1 MSISFNHI
9 ASDVRVPLFYAEMDN
24 SRANTAQDSSRAL
37 LLGHALPDAPIKT
50 NTPVRMPTE
59 ALAQKLTGRG
69 SQLHRMV
76 TAYRRIDP
84 LGELWVIAVPEPKPP
99 GGPAWSCLG
108 LVGKPQAPG
117 VLSLWI
123 GCRRIR
129 VAVNP
134 AQTLDE
140 IADHL
145 TQAINT
151 ASDLP
156 VTARLREDGEILL
169 TARHSGMTG
178 RDIPLSTN
186 PLSAGEETSPPGLA
200 LVVDRMRGDD
210 YTPDVT
216 AAIAALGDT
225 PFDFIGLPF
234 HDLESLRLFEQEMN
248 DQSGRW
254 SPYRQ
259 LYGHVYTAKTGS
271 LSELVA
277 LGESLNSPHLTVAGY
292 EPAIQTCLDE
302 GVAARLAR
310 SAVFLRADPA
320 RPTQTGELNGVLPAP
335 VGKRFTLT
343 EQQSLLSH
351 GIATAYVEGGALRI
365 QRDITTYKKNAAG
378 VADNSYLD
386 SETLH
391 TSASVLRRLKSVIT
405 SKYGRHKLADD
416 GTRFGAGQ
424 AIVTPA
430 VIKAEL
436 CAVYRQLEREGMVEN
451 FAAFRDH
458 LIVERHAHDPNRLDV
473 SFPPDY
479 VNQLRV
485 FALRHQ
491 FRLQYQEN
499 V

>member
-1 MSISFNHI
+1 M
-9 ASDVRVPLFYAEMDN
+9 
-24 SRANTAQDSSRAL
+24 
-37 LLGHALPDAPIKT
+37 
-50 NTPVRMPTE
+50 
-59 ALAQKLTGRG
+59 
-69 SQLHRMV
+69 
-76 TAYRRIDP
+76 
-84 LGELWVIAVPEPKPP
+84 
-99 GGPAWSCLG
+99 
-108 LVGKPQAPG
+108 
-117 VLSLWI
+117 LSLWI
-123 GCRRIR
+123 GCRRLR

-140 IADHL
+140 IAEHL

-302 GVAARLAR
+302 GVAAHW
-310 SAVFLRADPA
+310 PA
-320 RPTQTGELNGVLPAP
+320 RRFFCGQTPPDPPKQA
-335 VGKRFTLT
+335 
-343 EQQSLLSH
+343 SS
-351 GIATAYVEGGALRI
+351 TASCPRPWANALR
-365 QRDITTYKKNAAG
+365 
-378 VADNSYLD
+378 
-386 SETLH
+386 
-391 TSASVLRRLKSVIT
+391 
-405 SKYGRHKLADD
+405 
-416 GTRFGAGQ
+416 
-424 AIVTPA
+424 
-430 VIKAEL
+430 
-436 CAVYRQLEREGMVEN
+436 
-451 FAAFRDH
+451 
-458 LIVERHAHDPNRLDV
+458 
-473 SFPPDY
+473 
-479 VNQLRV
+479 
-485 FALRHQ
+485 
-491 FRLQYQEN
+491 
-499 V
+499 

>member
-24 SRANTAQDSSRAL
+24 SRANTAQESRRSL
-37 LLGHALPDAPIKT
+37 LFGHALEDAPIER

-59 ALAQKLTGRG
+59 ALSQQRAGRG

-84 LGELWVIAVPEPKPP
+84 LGELWVIAVPEPKTP
-99 GGPAWSCLG
+99 GGPAGSCLG
-108 LVGKPQAPG
+108 LVGRPQAPG

-140 IADHL
+140 IAEHL

-169 TARHSGMTG
+169 TARHSGPAG
-178 RDIPLSTN
+178 RDIPLSTHVV
-186 PLSAGEETSPPGLA
+186 SAGEETSAPGLV

-210 YTPDVT
+210 YTADLT
-216 AAIAALGDT
+216 AAIAAMGDT

-234 HDLESLRLFEQEMN
+234 HDSDTLALFEQEMN
-248 DQSGRW
+248 DSSGRW

-259 LYGHVYTAKTGS
+259 LYGHVYTAKKGS
-271 LSELVA
+271 LSELA
-277 LGESLNSPHLTVAGY
+277 AFGDRLNSPHLTVAGY
-292 EPAIQTCLDE
+292 ESATQTALDE
-302 GVAARLAR
+302 LVAARLAR

-320 RPTQTGELNGVLPAP
+320 RPTQTGELSGVLPAP
-335 VGKRFTLT
+335 VGKRFSLT

-365 QRDITTYKKNAAG
+365 QRDITP
-378 VADNSYLD
+378 L
-386 SETLH
+386 
-391 TSASVLRRLKSVIT
+391 
-405 SKYGRHKLADD
+405 
-416 GTRFGAGQ
+416 
-424 AIVTPA
+424 
-430 VIKAEL
+430 
-436 CAVYRQLEREGMVEN
+436 
-451 FAAFRDH
+451 
-458 LIVERHAHDPNRLDV
+458 
-473 SFPPDY
+473 
-479 VNQLRV
+479 
-485 FALRHQ
+485 
-491 FRLQYQEN
+491 
-499 V
+499 